1 MSCYPFARMRS
12 AFLAFLGPLALAGVA
27 LAASG
32 CTGEIGGREPTQ
44 ETDAPI
50 CVDDGKVHPGP
61 SPLRRMTRAEYN
73 ATVRDLVGDTTS
85 PANDFAAEEEALGF
99 NNNAYALTVTPTA
112 AEKYML
118 AAEGVAERAS
128 QDIEGLTGCDPSAPD
143 AERDAC
149 ARTFIDVFG
158 KHAFRRPLSMEEK
171 TDFFAVYLA
180 GIDLEKSPR
189 APADTQPAT
198 PEGFRT
204 GIEMVIETALQ
215 SPQFLY
221 RVELGEGLM
230 PLDAGSL
237 GAGDASAGV
246 VPLTS
251 WEMASRLS
259 FFLWGSMPDDE
270 LFAAAESN
278 ELQTKEQV
286 AAQARRMLESPKAR
300 EAVATFHRQW
310 LDYDRVANV
319 TKDASLFPDWSSAI
333 GAMMQEEARAFIEH
347 VIFDADGSLN
357 TLLTAP
363 YTIAPGDLAA
373 FYGAKGAS
381 GAELVQVDFPAGQ
394 HAGLLTMGSLLAYYA
409 HSNQTSPVHRGK
421 LVREALL
428 CGVIAPPPPD
438 IKFELPM
445 PDPNSTAR
453 ERFKEHATAAC
464 AGCHNLMDPLGFGF
478 ESFDSTGRYR
488 ALENG
493 QPVDASGEVVGTDI
507 EGPFN
512 GVTELTQRLVQSED
526 VRACYA
532 KMWFRW
538 AAGRGETQE
547 DACTIDELATSFSQA
562 NGNIKELL
570 VALTQTDAFLYRT
583 GGVTLTMPTM
593 PGGGEK

>member
-1 MSCYPFARMRS
+1 MLCYPFGRMRS
-12 AFLAFLGPLALAGVA
+12 AFLAFLGPLALAGIAPA
-27 LAASG
+27 LAG
-32 CTGEIGGREPTQ
+32 CTGDIGGREPT
-44 ETDAPI
+44 EEVEAPI
-50 CVDDGKVHPGP
+50 CVDDGKVRPGP

-73 ATVRDLVGDTTS
+73 ATVRDLVGDTTR

-118 AAEGVAERAS
+118 AAEGVAQRAAE
-128 QDIEGLTGCDPSAPD
+128 DIEALTGCDPSAPD
-143 AERDAC
+143 EERDAC

-158 KHAFRRPLSMEEK
+158 KRAFRRPLTNEEK
-171 TDFFAVYLA
+171 ADFFQAYLA

-189 APADTQPAT
+189 APAEDQPAT

-204 GIEMVIETALQ
+204 GIEMVIEAALQ

-230 PLDAGSL
+230 PLDAA
-237 GAGDASAGV
+237 AGGTTGV
-246 VPLTS
+246 VPLSS

-259 FFLWGSMPDDE
+259 FFLWGSMPDEE
-270 LFAAAESN
+270 LFAAAEAN
-278 ELQTKEQV
+278 ELSTKEQV
-286 AAQARRMLESPKAR
+286 AAQARRMVESPKAR
-300 EAVATFHRQW
+300 EAVATFHQQW
-310 LDYDRVANV
+310 LDYDRIANV
-319 TKDASLFPDWSSAI
+319 AKDASLYPDWSSAI
-333 GAMMQEEARAFIEH
+333 GAMMQEEARAFIDH
-347 VIFDADGSLN
+347 VVFDGDGSLA
-357 TLLTAP
+357 TLLSAP

-381 GAELVQVDFPAGQ
+381 GTDLVKLDFPAGQ
-394 HAGLLTMGSLLAYYA
+394 HAGLLTMGALLAYYA

-421 LVREALL
+421 LVREAIL
-428 CGVIAPPPPD
+428 CGVIAPPPPN

-453 ERFKEHATAAC
+453 ERFKEHATSAC

-478 ESFDSTGRYR
+478 ENFDSVGRFR
-488 ALENG
+488 TTENG
-493 QPVDASGEVVGTDI
+493 QPVDASGEIVGTDI
-507 EGPFN
+507 EGTFN

-526 VRACYA
+526 VKACYA

-538 AAGRGETQE
+538 ASGRAETEE
-547 DACTIDELATSFSQA
+547 DACTIEKLGTTFSEA
-562 NGNIKELL
+562 NGNVKELL

-583 GGVTLTMPTM
+583 GGVTLTMPSM